1 MRFAVSSVLS
11 FAAMASAAAVSH
23 RAEYGYWD
31 FTGNVNFPANGM
43 TSYNVAATY
52 HNAELAEPI
61 KVTCTYRYI
70 PGAEPTEEASCT
82 DNSFSYDFGGVG
94 MADTISNVTLR
105 QTVGLWG
112 EQVTVS
118 GTQEF
123 DWDFSG
129 GSGRSGDAAGKI
141 QVDSAVA

>member
-1 MRFAVSSVLS
+1 
-11 FAAMASAAAVSH
+11 
-23 RAEYGYWD
+23 
-31 FTGNVNFPANGM
+31 
-43 TSYNVAATY
+43 
-52 HNAELAEPI
+52 
-61 KVTCTYRYI
+61 
-70 PGAEPTEEASCT
+70 
-82 DNSFSYDFGGVG
+82 